1 MKYAKLIEG
10 RPVFAPNP
18 IIVEGFLVGNPP
30 ADIYTAQ
37 GYKPVVVLD
46 QTEAQGDGYFSET
59 WEDNG
64 TEIVQGWKWVTDPS
78 DEGGR

>member
-1 MKYAKLIEG
+1 MKHAKLIEG

-18 IIVEGFLVGNPP
+18 IIAEGFLVGNPP

-46 QTEAQGDGYFSET
+46 QPEAQGDGYFFKT

-64 TEIVQGWKWVTDPS
+64 TEIVQGWEWVADPS